1 MSSRNVQKYVFS
13 WILEKT
19 TMFVYSKE
27 PQLSVH
33 FFSAAFTEF
42 SEVKIT
48 GNNEKPFL
56 KILVASGYRK
66 ELQCRS
72 RQEKISGKIDIEHF
86 IKLNTA
92 VVCLKYI
99 TY

>member
-1 MSSRNVQKYVFS
+1 
-13 WILEKT
+13 
-19 TMFVYSKE
+19 MFVYSKE
-27 PQLSVH
+27 PQPSVH
-33 FFSAAFTEF
+33 SFSVAFTEF
-42 SEVKIT
+42 SEVKTT
-48 GNNEKPFL
+48 GNDKKPFL

-86 IKLNTA
+86 IKLNTV
-92 VVCLKYI
+92 VVCLKHN